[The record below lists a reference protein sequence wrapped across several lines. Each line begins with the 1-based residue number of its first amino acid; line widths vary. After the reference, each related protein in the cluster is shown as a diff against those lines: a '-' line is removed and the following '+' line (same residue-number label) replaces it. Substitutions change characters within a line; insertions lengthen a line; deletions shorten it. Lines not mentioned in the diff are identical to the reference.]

1 MWAMLPARERNDYI
15 FTTRQKNSNSD
26 EIFSGKETQKSQFLY
41 NEFYKSFFFSKKK
54 FRKTSIKTS
63 ISQYS
68 RPHSCRLEHCA
79 NNPRVDSARLS
90 MVIAS

>member
-41 NEFYKSFFFSKKK
+41 NEFYKSFFFEEEISKNINKN
-54 FRKTSIKTS
+54 FDFPV
-63 ISQYS
+63 QQ
-68 RPHSCRLEHCA
+68 A
-79 NNPRVDSARLS
+79 A
-90 MVIAS
+90 